1 MTSHPEDEKFNELK
15 QVEYH
20 GEVISDDNEGFDP
33 ARERKLMK
41 RIDFRLMPILC
52 VLYALSLIDR
62 VNLGSARVEGL
73 GVTLKFEGYKNNKYS
88 IALLVFF
95 IGYFLFELPSTLVLR
110 RLRPRN
116 FLTIIIVLWGA
127 TTLGMGFV
135 KSWKTLAVCRAFL
148 GMLEAGFFPACVYLI
163 SSWYKRYEVQR
174 RLSVFYMSSVLA
186 SGFASILAYGLAR
199 MNGLGGLR
207 GWRWIFIMLG
217 IITIIAGAIGWLLI
231 VDFPDNA
238 KFLTEEE
245 RRHVIRRLD
254 RDRGDG
260 EHDPLTTQKVLSHLS
275 DWKIWALSLA
285 FACSTMPAYSL
296 AYFIPI
302 ILRGLGFS
310 VALSNILVAPP
321 YIVAVL
327 LALATSWWSDKIR
340 LRTPFIIAHSLIAIT
355 GFTIVLHAPG
365 NGVKLFGT
373 FLAVAGTQPQMPF
386 VIGLLQNNI
395 VSSSKRAVASGVQ
408 VAFGAIGGIAAST
421 VYQEKDS
428 PHYVNGLRA
437 TIIFHA
443 GLIVTVCSVA
453 YAFHL
458 RNKQLDRE
466 AHHRSPSELDAMSE
480 KERALAV
487 WRHTV

>member
-1 MTSHPEDEKFNELK
+1 MASPEDDKFNEK

-20 GEVISDDNEGFDP
+20 GEVESADNEGFDA
-33 ARERKLMK
+33 AREHRLMK

-73 GVTLKFEGYKNNKYS
+73 GVTLKFEGYKNNYYS

-95 IGYFLFELPSTLVLR
+95 IGYFLFELPSTLALR

-199 MNGLGGLR
+199 MNGLGGLQ

-217 IITIIAGAIGWLLI
+217 IITIVAGVIGWLLI
-231 VDFPDNA
+231 VDFPDHA

-245 RRHVIRRLD
+245 RRH
-254 RDRGDG
+254 
-260 EHDPLTTQKVLSHLS
+260 
-275 DWKIWALSLA
+275 
-285 FACSTMPAYSL
+285 
-296 AYFIPI
+296 
-302 ILRGLGFS
+302 
-310 VALSNILVAPP
+310 
-321 YIVAVL
+321 
-327 LALATSWWSDKIR
+327 
-340 LRTPFIIAHSLIAIT
+340 
-355 GFTIVLHAPG
+355 
-365 NGVKLFGT
+365 
-373 FLAVAGTQPQMPF
+373 
-386 VIGLLQNNI
+386 
-395 VSSSKRAVASGVQ
+395 
-408 VAFGAIGGIAAST
+408 
-421 VYQEKDS
+421 
-428 PHYVNGLRA
+428 
-437 TIIFHA
+437 
-443 GLIVTVCSVA
+443 
-453 YAFHL
+453 
-458 RNKQLDRE
+458 
-466 AHHRSPSELDAMSE
+466 
-480 KERALAV
+480 
-487 WRHTV
+487 

>member
-1 MTSHPEDEKFNELK
+1 MASPEDEKFNEK
-15 QVEYH
+15 QVESR
-20 GEVISDDNEGFDP
+20 GEVESADNEGFDA
-33 ARERKLMK
+33 ARERRLIK

-73 GVTLKFEGYKNNKYS
+73 GVTLKFEGYKNNYYS

-116 FLTIIIVLWGA
+116 FLTMIIVLWGA

-135 KSWKTLAVCRAFL
+135 KSWKTLAVCRAVL

-199 MNGLGGLR
+199 MHGIGGLQ

-217 IITIIAGAIGWLLI
+217 IITIVAGIIGWLLI

-238 KFLTEEE
+238 EFLTEEE

-260 EHDPLTTQKVLSHLS
+260 AHDALTTKKVLSHLA
-275 DWKIWALSLA
+275 DWKIWALSVA

-321 YIVAVL
+321 YIFAVL
-327 LALATSWWSDKIR
+327 LALTTSW
-340 LRTPFIIAHSLIAIT
+340 
-355 GFTIVLHAPG
+355 
-365 NGVKLFGT
+365 
-373 FLAVAGTQPQMPF
+373 
-386 VIGLLQNNI
+386 
-395 VSSSKRAVASGVQ
+395 
-408 VAFGAIGGIAAST
+408 
-421 VYQEKDS
+421 
-428 PHYVNGLRA
+428 
-437 TIIFHA
+437 
-443 GLIVTVCSVA
+443 
-453 YAFHL
+453 
-458 RNKQLDRE
+458 
-466 AHHRSPSELDAMSE
+466 
-480 KERALAV
+480 
-487 WRHTV
+487 

>member
-1 MTSHPEDEKFNELK
+1 
-15 QVEYH
+15 
-20 GEVISDDNEGFDP
+20 
-33 ARERKLMK
+33 
-41 RIDFRLMPILC
+41 
-52 VLYALSLIDR
+52 
-62 VNLGSARVEGL
+62 
-73 GVTLKFEGYKNNKYS
+73 
-88 IALLVFF
+88 
-95 IGYFLFELPSTLVLR
+95 
-110 RLRPRN
+110 
-116 FLTIIIVLWGA
+116 
-127 TTLGMGFV
+127 
-135 KSWKTLAVCRAFL
+135 
-148 GMLEAGFFPACVYLI
+148 
-163 SSWYKRYEVQR
+163 
-174 RLSVFYMSSVLA
+174 
-186 SGFASILAYGLAR
+186 
-199 MNGLGGLR
+199 
-207 GWRWIFIMLG
+207 MLG
-217 IITIIAGAIGWLLI
+217 IITIVAGAIGWLLI

-238 KFLTEEE
+238 NFLTEEE

-260 EHDPLTTQKVLSHLS
+260 EHDELTTKKVLAHLS
-275 DWKIWALSLA
+275 DWKIWTLAVA

-321 YIVAVL
+321 YVVAVM

-340 LRTPFIIAHSLIAIT
+340 LRTPFIIAHSLIAIA
-355 GFTIVLHAPG
+355 GFTIVLHAHS

-386 VIGLLQNNI
+386 IIGLLQNNI

-428 PHYVNGLRA
+428 PRYINGLRA

-443 GLIVTVCSVA
+443 GLIATVCAVA

-466 AHHRSPSELDAMSE
+466 AALRSEVELDAMNE
-480 KERALAV
+480 KERALAL
-487 WRHTV
+487 WRHTI

>member
-1 MTSHPEDEKFNELK
+1 MSSPPSSHHEKHDEKHLEDVNLEANR
-15 QVEYH
+15 
-20 GEVISDDNEGFDP
+20 DGFDSV
-33 ARERKLMK
+33 REKELMR
-41 RIDFRLMPILC
+41 RIDWRLMPILC

-110 RLRPRN
+110 RLQPRN
-116 FLTIIIVLWGA
+116 FLTMIIVLWGA

-135 KSWKTLAVCRAFL
+135 HSWKTLAVCRAIL
-148 GMLEAGFFPACVYLI
+148 GSLEAGFFPACVYLI
-163 SSWYKRYEVQR
+163 SSWYKRYEVQQ

-199 MNGLGGLR
+199 MNGLGGLE

-231 VDFPDNA
+231 VDFPDKA
-238 KFLTEEE
+238 TFLSEQE
-245 RRHVIRRLD
+245 RQHVIGRLN

-260 EHDPLTTQKVLSHLS
+260 EHDPLTTKKVLSHLS
-275 DWKIWALSLA
+275 DWKIWTLAVA

-321 YIVAVL
+321 YVLAVM
-327 LALATSWWSDKIR
+327 LALTTSWWSDRIR
-340 LRTPFIIAHSLIAIT
+340 LRTPFIIAHSLIAIA
-355 GFTIVLHAPG
+355 GFTI
-365 NGVKLFGT
+365 
-373 FLAVAGTQPQMPF
+373 PQMPF
-386 VIGLLQNNI
+386 IIGLLQNNI

-428 PHYVNGLRA
+428 PRYVNGLRA

-443 GLIVTVCSVA
+443 GLIVTVCAVA
-453 YAFHL
+453 VAFHIK
-458 RNKQLDRE
+458 NKELDRN
-466 AHHRSPSELDAMSE
+466 AALRPQAELDAMSE
-480 KERALAV
+480 KERALAT
-487 WRHTV
+487 WRHTI

>member
-1 MTSHPEDEKFNELK
+1 MSSPPSSHHEKHDEKH
-15 QVEYH
+15 VEDVH
-20 GEVISDDNEGFDP
+20 LEANDGGFD
-33 ARERKLMK
+33 AVRDKQLM
-41 RIDFRLMPILC
+41 RRVDWRLMPILC

-110 RLRPRN
+110 RLHP
-116 FLTIIIVLWGA
+116 
-127 TTLGMGFV
+127 
-135 KSWKTLAVCRAFL
+135 
-148 GMLEAGFFPACVYLI
+148 
-163 SSWYKRYEVQR
+163 RYEVQQ

-199 MNGLGGLR
+199 MHGLGGLE

-217 IITIIAGAIGWLLI
+217 IVTIVAGAIGWLLI
-231 VDFPDNA
+231 VDFPDKAN
-238 KFLTEEE
+238 FLTEEE
-245 RRHVIRRLD
+245 RQHVIRRLN

-260 EHDPLTTQKVLSHLS
+260 EHDPLTTKKVLSHLS
-275 DWKIWALSLA
+275 DWKIWTLAVA

-296 AYFIPI
+296 AYFIPV

-321 YIVAVL
+321 YVLAVM
-327 LALATSWWSDKIR
+327 LALATSWVNPSPA
-340 LRTPFIIAHSLIAIT
+340 PFIIAHSLIAIT
-355 GFTIVLHAPG
+355 GFTIVLHAHG

-386 VIGLLQNNI
+386 IIGLLQNNI

-428 PHYVNGLRA
+428 PRYVNGLRA

-443 GLIVTVCSVA
+443 GLIVTVCAVA
-453 YAFHL
+453 FAFHL
-458 RNKQLDRE
+458 KNKDLDRE
-466 AHHRSPSELDAMSE
+466 AALRPQAELDAMNE
-480 KERALAV
+480 KERALAT
-487 WRHTV
+487 WRHTI